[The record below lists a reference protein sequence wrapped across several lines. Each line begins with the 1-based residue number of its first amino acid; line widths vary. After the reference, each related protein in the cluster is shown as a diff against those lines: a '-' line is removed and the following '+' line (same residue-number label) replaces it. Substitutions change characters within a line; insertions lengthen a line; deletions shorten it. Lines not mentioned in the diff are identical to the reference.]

1 MKLKYIQQYDE
12 KDCGPTCLAM
22 ISQYY
27 GKRVSIPKLRELAKT
42 DKLGTNLYG
51 LIKAGEKIGIQ
62 LTGVEVESIKEL
74 NSAKFP
80 VIAHIINQQGYDH
93 FVIIEKI
100 KNNKIHIVDP
110 GKGRYRLNKN
120 EFNEQWTNIAVLIEK
135 MSTFTVENE

>member
-1 MKLKYIQQYDE
+1 M
-12 KDCGPTCLAM
+12 
-22 ISQYY
+22 
-27 GKRVSIPKLRELAKT
+27 AKT

-110 GKGRYRLNKN
+110 EKADIDLIKMNLMSNGRTLLY
-120 EFNEQWTNIAVLIEK
+120 
-135 MSTFTVENE
+135 